1 MKPTWKSTFLRTTNL
16 NVFFFFL
23 EDALIGYWH
32 KYDWFQTLLG
42 QNSCLSDLVLFIFT
56 RLSSR
61 CPVIVCL
68 YLWCGSET
76 GLLLAAGWCR
86 DAALGTRSCLRWV
99 LLLTELCRWHAYCNP
114 ALGKPAN
121 SNSHSGLRQT
131 DGVSFATQLYLL
143 ANPDLE
149 MAIARFKTCGM
160 IPSITD
166 GSETLSL
173 SCRFELP
180 DIENGMCI
188 THTASLLLQDI
199 IMLSLKHYAQDVHPD
214 LKPQR
219 WGEVAQM
226 AAVWEHAQST
236 VWIRNCQGFTQS
248 SLTVCESNDKL
259 KTSLALHHSE
269 SELKV

>member
-1 MKPTWKSTFLRTTNL
+1 MHTCKCITFLSWWILHYILFLKIQLFLNRMKPTWKSTFLRTTNL

-131 DGVSFATQLYLL
+131 EGSVLPHNS
-143 ANPDLE
+143 
-149 MAIARFKTCGM
+149 TCWP
-160 IPSITD
+160 IQ
-166 GSETLSL
+166 TLKW
-173 SCRFELP
+173 P
-180 DIENGMCI
+180 
-188 THTASLLLQDI
+188 
-199 IMLSLKHYAQDVHPD
+199 
-214 LKPQR
+214 
-219 WGEVAQM
+219 
-226 AAVWEHAQST
+226 
-236 VWIRNCQGFTQS
+236 
-248 SLTVCESNDKL
+248 
-259 KTSLALHHSE
+259 
-269 SELKV
+269 

>member
-1 MKPTWKSTFLRTTNL
+1 MILFLKIKAKPYETNMKEYISENYKCKCFFSLLRTLLFVIDT
-16 NVFFFFL
+16 
-23 EDALIGYWH
+23 
-32 KYDWFQTLLG
+32 YDWFQTLLG
-42 QNSCLSDLVLFIFT
+42 KNSCLSDLVLFIFT

-61 CPVIVCL
+61 CAVIVCL

-76 GLLLAAGWCR
+76 GLLLAAGRCR

-99 LLLTELCRWHAYCNP
+99 LLLTDCVVDTHTVIQPWV
-114 ALGKPAN
+114 
-121 SNSHSGLRQT
+121 SQQT
-131 DGVSFATQLYLL
+131 QTPTVGWDRPRVSFAIQLYLL
-143 ANPDLE
+143 ANPDLQ
-149 MAIARFKTCGM
+149 MAIARFKTCGT

-173 SCRFELP
+173 SCRLDLP

-199 IMLSLKHYAQDVHPD
+199 IMLSLKHYVQYVHPD

-226 AAVWEHAQST
+226 AAVWDT
-236 VWIRNCQGFTQS
+236 
-248 SLTVCESNDKL
+248 
-259 KTSLALHHSE
+259 
-269 SELKV
+269 LKVQAGFAIVMASLRDHSLSVKVMTN